1 MTWLT
6 HLRTIAVAASAFTLC
21 CSLVTQMLAR
31 ALDYPSEFGP
41 GLVDLGDFRLYGPFS
56 FLGWTFAWAPVAP
69 TLLVLALCLTFV
81 CALAAYAV
89 AIVFAKLEPIALA
102 EPSPW
107 RDLASWREIG
117 HYGLLRDEGLALGA
131 VRRQPMASHQT
142 VRSETSACVFVGKPE
157 HTDDAVLAAL
167 ASWRGTLVLVDA
179 RGRLAEKLGREDV
192 LRFAP
197 GRSDALSINPLLAI
211 RGGLHAWDDA
221 RRLAAA
227 LLTNTYPAAETSIGA
242 FALLMLDQLFCAPVE
257 ARTLACL
264 RRRLIDR
271 AALVAELCRRW
282 TPEPKPDAASAVW
295 EMVRVARAQRS
306 EPESA
311 LADFARIDQVLAVFA
326 DARLAHGT
334 SAHHLNL
341 AQFIAAG
348 APQTLVLSMEN
359 VGPHAASLIQA
370 LLAELAAH
378 QDGANRGQ
386 SLMMAIE
393 ANAARFLAELGA
405 RLPLGPNTMT
415 LLQTTDIAH
424 ARRLRGAGQF
434 ADSIVAIGPQAEASA
449 ERLSQRA
456 GRCVVFEPLPNAVR
470 RWRGIFPIWIKQEVD
485 RLPAA
490 ALTAALPSEAFLIAP
505 DQKPVRMR
513 VLVGGG
519 AARFITASAPAPHDW
534 TAPPADAPQR
544 SQTTETTTSV
554 ATPGPAAAKLRRV
567 LTRAA
572 AKPASKGAPAK

>member
-1 MTWLT
+1 VTWPT
-6 HLRTIAVAASAFTLC
+6 HLRTIAVAACAFTLC
-21 CSLVTQMLAR
+21 CGLVTQILAR
-31 ALDYPSEFGP
+31 ALSYASELGP

-56 FLGWTFAWAPVAP
+56 FLGWTLIWAPIAP
-69 TLLVLALCLTFV
+69 TLFVLALCVALV

-102 EPSPW
+102 EPPPW

-131 VRRQPMASHQT
+131 VRHHPWANHRT
-142 VRSETSACVFVGKPE
+142 VRCEASACALIGKPE

-179 RGRLAEKLGREDV
+179 RGHLAEKLGREDV
-192 LRFAP
+192 FRFAP

-227 LLTNTYPAAETSIGA
+227 LLTNTYATAQTRIDA
-242 FALLMLDQLFCAPVE
+242 LALLMLDQLFCAPVE

-271 AALVAELCRRW
+271 AALVGELCRRW
-282 TPEPKPDAASAVW
+282 TPEPRPDAAPAMW
-295 EMVRVARAQRS
+295 EMVRVARTQRS

-311 LADFARIDQVLAVFA
+311 LADIAHIDQALAAFA
-326 DARLAHGT
+326 DARLAHAT
-334 SAHHLNL
+334 DAHQLNL
-341 AQFIAAG
+341 AQFMAAA
-348 APQTLVLSMEN
+348 APQTLVLSMES
-359 VGPHAASLIQA
+359 VGSPAASLILA
-370 LLAELAAH
+370 LLAQLAAH
-378 QDGANRGQ
+378 HDGATRAQ
-386 SLMMAIE
+386 PLMVAIE
-393 ANAARFLAELGA
+393 ADAARLLAELGA
-405 RLPLGPNTMT
+405 RLPLGPNT
-415 LLQTTDIAH
+415 LLQTVDIDH
-424 ARRLRGAGQF
+424 AKRLRGAGQF
-434 ADSIVAIGPQAEASA
+434 ADPIVAIGPQTEASA
-449 ERLSQRA
+449 ESLCQRA
-456 GRCVVFEPLPNAVR
+456 GRCVVFAPLPNAVR

-485 RLPAA
+485 RLPAK

-513 VLVGGG
+513 VLVGGA
-519 AARFITASAPAPHDW
+519 AARFVTASAPAPHDW
-534 TAPPADAPQR
+534 TASPSDVPQR
-544 SQTTETTTSV
+544 PQTPETTTSI
-554 ATPGPAAAKLRRV
+554 ATPGPTATKIRRV

-572 AKPASKGAPAK
+572 AKPASKGAPTK